1 MLASALGWAAAWV
14 GWLVILAIVAFPL
27 TYRLLRGLPSRG
39 IAFSPIVGLLLV
51 SYLSWMLA
59 SVHLIPFGRGS
70 LLGAVGIVAALSAL
84 SAFADRAALTRWL
97 RPNLRVA
104 VIFALMFIVVFAVFF
119 WLRGFY
125 PDVRS
130 TEKPMEIGFLTS
142 TMRARWMPPHDAWL
156 SGYGINYY
164 YFGYVEAAT
173 LGLLSGVRPEV
184 AFNLMSISLPALTFC
199 GASGIVYDLLLR
211 FRRERRARAG
221 ALRPL
226 LASVVGGLLIAMAG
240 NAFGFARLLTNPAAV
255 VHANFWTG
263 IGWNSTRVVKDHIVP
278 GSVAEMITEFP
289 LFSFLLGD
297 IHPHVFALPIVL
309 LAVAVAI
316 GHWLRPVHPSLGSVG
331 FSLRPTPRPFANLAF
346 VAETGMQRETHAT
359 QRVPGADATTFVRA
373 FCPDIGRYVLT
384 ALVIGALYP
393 TNAWDLPTF
402 ALPILAA
409 IALRRP
415 GRWRQALARVV
426 LVCAGSV
433 LLYLPYYLHFK
444 SLVGNPGDVP
454 AFIQSLEGEPVI
466 GTIIRTFGV
475 VTWPH
480 TSLPQFLAVFAVPLL
495 AASALIVR
503 GSIGRRLTVTLGEQR
518 FMLIAGLSI
527 GAVAFLTRTAMLLP
541 TGVFVVAGL
550 LALRRPFARATD
562 GNDAW
567 SVWTPMDRAMVAI
580 AVYGALLP
588 VIPEF
593 VFLRDAFDN
602 RMNTMFKVDYQS
614 WVLLMLAGAYG
625 VVTLVWTATRSAV
638 STRRG
643 RPFQSAPVADAPSS
657 QQSAVGNPRL
667 TAVTVG
673 VALLALMASIYP
685 VVVPFQRTGHFG
697 QQGTDFGGPGNGWLG
712 LDGFRYVSE
721 TNPDEFLAMQW
732 LRDHAGP
739 DDRLA
744 EAVGNSYGDAHG
756 WFQSRFAAS
765 TGIPDILGWYFHEA
779 QWRGGSEQI
788 VTRELPA
795 RAADIGTLY
804 TTTDNAAARRILA
817 KYGITWV
824 IVGLTEE
831 QGEGQCTVPFG
842 CPPYAAP
849 GLAKFDGMLD
859 LAFRSGRVSIYRVT
873 SNE

>member
-1 MLASALGWAAAWV
+1 MLASAFGWAAVWV
-14 GWLVILAIVAFPL
+14 GWLAILAIVAFPL

-84 SAFADRAALTRWL
+84 SAFADRAALIRWL

-104 VIFALMFIVVFAVFF
+104 AIFALMFIVVFAVFF

-211 FRRERRARAG
+211 FRRERRTRAR

-226 LASVVGGLLIAMAG
+226 LASVIGGLLVAIAG
-240 NAFGFARLLTNPAAV
+240 NAFGFARLLANPAAV

-297 IHPHVFALPIVL
+297 IHPHVLALPIVL

-316 GHWLRPVHPSLGSVG
+316 GHWLRPVHSSSGSVG
-331 FSLRPTPRPFANLAF
+331 FSLRPGQSSLSRLSL
-346 VAETGMQRETHAT
+346 VAGTETWTGTQAEAYAT
-359 QRVPGADATTFVRA
+359 GFLRA
-373 FCPDIGRYVLT
+373 AARFCPDIGRYVLT

-409 IALRRP
+409 VALRRP
-415 GRWRQALARVV
+415 GRWLEALARVV
-426 LVCAGSV
+426 FLCAGSV
-433 LLYLPYYLHFK
+433 VLYLPYYLHFK

-503 GSIGRRLTVTLGEQR
+503 GSIGGRLTVTMGEQR

-527 GAVAFLTRTAMLLP
+527 GAIAFLTRTAMLLP

-550 LALRRPFARATD
+550 LALRRPFVRATD
-562 GNDAW
+562 GNGAW

-580 AVYGALLP
+580 AVYSALLP

-593 VFLRDAFDN
+593 AFLRDAFDN

-625 VVTLVWTATRSAV
+625 VMTLVWTAT
-638 STRRG
+638 
-643 RPFQSAPVADAPSS
+643 QSAPVAGAPSS
-657 QQSAVGNPRL
+657 RQSARSTHAAQRAPAAFSTRRA
-667 TAVTVG
+667 AVAVG
-673 VALLALMASIYP
+673 VAFLALMASVYP
-685 VVVPFQRTGHFG
+685 AVVPFQRTGHFG
-697 QQGTDFGGPGNGWLG
+697 QQGTDFGGAGNGWLG

-756 WFQSRFAAS
+756 WFQSRFAAA

-831 QGEGQCTVPFG
+831 QGEGQCSVPAG
-842 CPPYAAP
+842 CPPYAAQ

-873 SNE
+873 

>member
-1 MLASALGWAAAWV
+1 MLASALSWAAAWV
-14 GWLVILAIVAFPL
+14 AWLVILAVVALPL

-39 IAFSPIVGLLLV
+39 IAFSPVVGLLLV
-51 SYLSWMLA
+51 SYLSWILA
-59 SVHLIPFGRGS
+59 SVHLLPFGRLS

-84 SAFADRAALTRWL
+84 SVVADRAALIRWL

-104 VIFALMFIVVFAVFF
+104 ATFALMFIVVFALFF
-119 WLRGFY
+119 WLRGYY

-142 TMRARWMPPHDAWL
+142 TMRAQWMPPHDAWL

-184 AFNLMSISLPALTFC
+184 AFNLMSITLPALTFC

-211 FRRERRARAG
+211 FRRERRKRAHT
-221 ALRPL
+221 LHPL
-226 LASVVGGLLIAMAG
+226 PASVVGGLLVAIAG
-240 NAFGFARLLTNPAAV
+240 NAFGFARLLADPAAV
-255 VHANFWTG
+255 VQANFWTG

-297 IHPHVFALPIVL
+297 IHPHVLALPIVL

-316 GHWLRPVHPSLGSVG
+316 GHWLRPVHSSSGGVG
-331 FSLRPTPRPFANLAF
+331 FSLRSDQSSLSRLSL
-346 VAETGMQRETHAT
+346 VAGRETQAEAYAT
-359 QRVPGADATTFVRA
+359 NFAQAAA
-373 FCPDIGRYVLT
+373 KFCPDAGRYVLT

-409 IALRRP
+409 VALRRP
-415 GRWRQALARVV
+415 DRWFIALARVG
-426 LVCAGSV
+426 LLCAGSV
-433 LLYLPYYLHFK
+433 LFYLPYYLHFK

-495 AASALIVR
+495 AASALVVR
-503 GSIGRRLTVTLGEQR
+503 GCMGRRVTLTMGEQR
-518 FMLIAGLSI
+518 FILIAGIAI
-527 GAVAFLTRTAMLLP
+527 GAVALLTRTAMLLP

-550 LALRRPFARATD
+550 LALRRPSVGATR
-562 GNDAW
+562 GNGAW

-625 VVTLVWTATRSAV
+625 VVTLVWTATTAA
-638 STRRG
+638 RG
-643 RPFQSAPVADAPSS
+643 VVHRTA
-657 QQSAVGNPRL
+657 GPRL
-667 TAVTVG
+667 AMVAAG
-673 VALLALMASIYP
+673 VALLALMASVYP
-685 VVVPFQRTGHFG
+685 AIVPFQRTGHFG
-697 QQGTDFGGPGNGWLG
+697 QQGADFGGAGTGWQG

-721 TNPDEFLAMQW
+721 TNPDEYLAMQW
-732 LRDHAGP
+732 LRAHAAP

-756 WFQSRFAAS
+756 WFESRFAAA
-765 TGIPDILGWYFHEA
+765 TGVPGILGWYFHEA
-779 QWRGGSEQI
+779 QWRGGSAQI
-788 VTRELPA
+788 VTQELPA

-804 TTTDNAAARRILA
+804 GTTNTAEARRILT

-831 QGEGQCTVPFG
+831 DGEGQCSVPFG
-842 CPPYAAP
+842 CPPYAAQ
-849 GLAKFDGMLD
+849 GLAKFDTMLH
-859 LAFRSGRVSIYRVT
+859 LAFRSGRVSIYRVP
-873 SNE
+873 

>member
-14 GWLVILAIVAFPL
+14 GWLAILAIVAFPL

-59 SVHLIPFGRGS
+59 SVHLLPFGRGS

-84 SAFADRAALTRWL
+84 SAFADRAALLRWL
-97 RPNLRVA
+97 RPNLRVLA
-104 VIFALMFIVVFAVFF
+104 AFALMFIVVFAVFF

-173 LGLLSGVRPEV
+173 LGLLSGVRPEI

-211 FRRERRARAG
+211 FRRERRTRART
-221 ALRPL
+221 LRPL
-226 LASVVGGLLIAMAG
+226 LASVVGGLLVALAG

-297 IHPHVFALPIVL
+297 IHPHVLALPIVL

-316 GHWLRPVHPSLGSVG
+316 GHWLRPVHASSGGVG
-331 FSLRPTPRPFANLAF
+331 VSLRTTPKPFANLSL
-346 VAETGMQRETHAT
+346 VAETGMQRRTQSDAYAT
-359 QRVPGADATTFVRA
+359 NVMWAAAQ
-373 FCPDIGRYVLT
+373 FCPDVGRYVLT

-409 IALRRP
+409 VALRRP
-415 GRWRQALARVV
+415 GRWLQSLARVV
-426 LVCAGSV
+426 LLCAGAV
-433 LLYLPYYLHFK
+433 LFYLPYYLHFK

-518 FMLIAGLSI
+518 FMLTAGLSI
-527 GAVAFLTRTAMLLP
+527 GAIALLTRTAMLLP

-562 GNDAW
+562 GNGPW

-625 VVTLVWTATRSAV
+625 AVTLVWTAT
-638 STRRG
+638 
-643 RPFQSAPVADAPSS
+643 
-657 QQSAVGNPRL
+657 QSAVESRQSRVGSRQSAGGSPRL
-667 TAVTVG
+667 AVVTAG
-673 VALLALMASIYP
+673 VALLALMASVYP
-685 VVVPFQRTGHFG
+685 AVVPFQRTGHFG
-697 QQGTDFGGPGNGWLG
+697 QQGTDFGGDGKGWQG
-712 LDGFRYVSE
+712 LDGFHYVSE

-756 WFQSRFAAS
+756 WFQSRFAAA

-804 TTTDNAAARRILA
+804 NTTDTAAARRILT

-831 QGEGQCTVPFG
+831 QGEGQCSVPLG
-842 CPPYAAP
+842 CPPYAAQ
-849 GLAKFDGMLD
+849 GLAKFDSMLD
-859 LAFRSGRVSIYRVT
+859 LAFRSGRVSIYRVK
-873 SNE
+873 

>member
-14 GWLVILAIVAFPL
+14 AWLAILAVVALPL

-39 IAFSPIVGLLLV
+39 IALSPVVGLLLV
-51 SYLSWMLA
+51 SYLSWLLA
-59 SVHLIPFGRGS
+59 SVHLVAFGRVS
-70 LLGAVGIVAALSAL
+70 LLCAVGILAALSTI
-84 SAFADRAALTRWL
+84 SAVADRATLFRWL
-97 RPNLRVA
+97 RRNLRVVA
-104 VIFALMFIVVFAVFF
+104 TFAIMFIVVFAVFF

-164 YFGYVEAAT
+164 YFGYVEAAA

-211 FRRERRARAG
+211 FRRERRKIACT
-221 ALRPL
+221 LHPL
-226 LASVVGGLLIAMAG
+226 LASVVGGLLVAIAG

-255 VHANFWTG
+255 VQANFWSG

-278 GSVAEMITEFP
+278 GSIAEMITEFP

-297 IHPHVFALPIVL
+297 IHPHVLALPIVL
-309 LAVAVAI
+309 LAIAVAI
-316 GHWLRPVHPSLGSVG
+316 GHWLRPVHPAGSGG
-331 FSLRPTPRPFANLAF
+331 FSLRSRAQVEASATMALVAG
-346 VAETGMQRETHAT
+346 AETRTETQAEASAT
-359 QRVPGADATTFVRA
+359 NVARA
-373 FCPDIGRYVLT
+373 AAKFCPDVGRYVLT

-409 IALRRP
+409 VALRRP
-415 GRWRQALARVV
+415 DRWFIALSRVGLLFV
-426 LVCAGSV
+426 GSV

-444 SLVGNPGDVP
+444 SLVGNPGDAP

-466 GTIIRTFGV
+466 GTIIRTFGI

-495 AASALIVR
+495 AASTLVVR
-503 GSIGRRLTVTLGEQR
+503 GSIGRRLTVTMGEQR
-518 FMLIAGLSI
+518 FMLITGIAI
-527 GAVAFLTRTAMLLP
+527 GAVALLTRTAMLLP
-541 TGVFVVAGL
+541 TGLFVVAGL
-550 LALRRPFARATD
+550 LALRRPFVRATD
-562 GNDAW
+562 ADGAW

-625 VVTLVWTATRSAV
+625 VVTLVWTAMKFGVRSSEFGVGHQTSNIEARTSNPERLRLAAV
-638 STRRG
+638 
-643 RPFQSAPVADAPSS
+643 A
-657 QQSAVGNPRL
+657 
-667 TAVTVG
+667 VG
-673 VALLALMASIYP
+673 VALLALMASVYP
-685 VVVPFQRTGHFG
+685 AIVPFQRTGHFG
-697 QQGTDFGGPGNGWLG
+697 QQGTDFGGAGNGWQG

-732 LRDHAGP
+732 LRDHAAP
-739 DDRLA
+739 DDRLV
-744 EAVGNSYGDAHG
+744 EAVGNSYGEAHG

-765 TGIPDILGWYFHEA
+765 TGIPGVLGWYFHEA

-788 VTRELPA
+788 VTHELPA

-804 TTTDNAAARRILA
+804 GTTNTAEARRILA

-831 QGEGQCTVPFG
+831 EGEGHCSVPLG

-849 GLAKFDGMLD
+849 GLAKFNDMLD
-859 LAFRSGRVSIYRVT
+859 LAFRSGRVSVYRVT
-873 SNE
+873 

>member
-1 MLASALGWAAAWV
+1 MLVSAFGWAAAWLA
-14 GWLVILAIVAFPL
+14 WLAILAVVALPL

-51 SYLSWMLA
+51 SYLSWILA
-59 SVHLIPFGRGS
+59 SVHLLPFGRVS
-70 LLGAVGIVAALSAL
+70 LLCAVGIVAALSAI
-84 SAFADRAALTRWL
+84 SAVADRVALFRWL
-97 RPNLRVA
+97 RPNLRIASTFA
-104 VIFALMFIVVFAVFF
+104 VMFIVVFAVFF

-199 GASGIVYDLLLR
+199 GASGIVYDLLVR
-211 FRRERRARAG
+211 FRRERRKIARA
-221 ALRPL
+221 LHPL
-226 LASVVGGLLIAMAG
+226 LASVVGGLLVAIAG

-263 IGWNSTRVVKDHIVP
+263 IGWNSTRVVKDHIVS
-278 GSVAEMITEFP
+278 GSIAEMITEFP

-297 IHPHVFALPIVL
+297 IHPHVLALPTVL

-316 GHWLRPVHPSLGSVG
+316 GHWLRPVHSSSGGVG
-331 FSLRPTPRPFANLAF
+331 FSLRERPEAEAHTTKPL
-346 VAETGMQRETHAT
+346 VARAGTRTETQAGT
-359 QRVPGADATTFVRA
+359 QAEAYTTNVVRA
-373 FCPDIGRYVLT
+373 AAKFCPDVGRYVLT
-384 ALVIGALYP
+384 ALAIGALYP

-409 IALRRP
+409 VALRRP
-415 GRWRQALARVV
+415 DRWLVALARVV
-426 LVCAGSV
+426 LLCAGSV

-466 GTIIRTFGV
+466 GTIIRTFGI

-480 TSLPQFLAVFAVPLL
+480 TSLSQFLAVFAVPLL

-503 GSIGRRLTVTLGEQR
+503 GSIGRRLTMTMDEQR
-518 FMLIAGLSI
+518 FMLIAGIAIS
-527 GAVAFLTRTAMLLP
+527 AVALVTRTAMLLP
-541 TGVFVVAGL
+541 TGLFVVAGM
-550 LALRRPFARATD
+550 LALQRPFVRATSRN
-562 GNDAW
+562 GAW

-614 WVLLMLAGAYG
+614 WVLLMLVGAYG
-625 VVTLVWTATRSAV
+625 VVTLVWTAMKFGVRSSEFGVGHQTSNIEPRTLNPERLRLAAV
-638 STRRG
+638 
-643 RPFQSAPVADAPSS
+643 A
-657 QQSAVGNPRL
+657 
-667 TAVTVG
+667 VG
-673 VALLALMASIYP
+673 VALLALMASVYP
-685 VVVPFQRTGHFG
+685 AVVPFQRTGHFG
-697 QQGTDFGGPGNGWLG
+697 QQGTDFGGAGNGWQG

-721 TNPDEFLAMQW
+721 TNPDEFRAMQW
-732 LRDHAGP
+732 LRDHASP

-765 TGIPDILGWYFHEA
+765 TGIPGILGWYFHEA

-788 VTRELPA
+788 VTHALPE

-804 TTTDNAAARRILA
+804 GTTNTAEARRILV

-831 QGEGQCTVPFG
+831 EGEGHCSVPLG
-842 CPPYAAP
+842 CPPYAAA
-849 GLAKFDGMLD
+849 GLAKFNGMLD
-859 LAFRSGRVSIYRVT
+859 LAFRSGRVSVYRVT
-873 SNE
+873 